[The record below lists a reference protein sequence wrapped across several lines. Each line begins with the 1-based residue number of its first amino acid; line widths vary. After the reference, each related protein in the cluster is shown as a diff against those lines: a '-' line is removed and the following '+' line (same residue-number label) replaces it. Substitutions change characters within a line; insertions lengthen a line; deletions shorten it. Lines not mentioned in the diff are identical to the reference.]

1 MRPKS
6 LRGSR
11 AEHGIG
17 RRPLRALGGDRL
29 LAKLNFPLEGF
40 DASFQILDR
49 RILQLRFQRK
59 RLLDRRR
66 KRIVIEHGPDL
77 QAPAY
82 LKTAARLSAGE
93 AKGWKLRKV
102 IHGNDQPLTLA
113 VVARPEPGP
122 GEILIRVA
130 AAGVNRPDLTQRAGF
145 YPPPPGA
152 PETLGLEVSGT
163 VEAVGPG
170 VARWHE
176 GEEVCALL
184 PGGGYATYAIAHHGS
199 VLPAP
204 KNLSLIEAAALPET
218 VFTVWAN
225 VFETAGLKPKER
237 LLVHGGASG
246 IGTTAIQMAKA
257 HGARVAATAGDD
269 AKVKLCERLGAER
282 GINYKTEDFEAVVRD
297 LGGAD
302 VVLDMV
308 GGPYVQ
314 KNLNILN
321 EHGRCVMIAF
331 LKGPQAEV
339 NLMRL
344 MLKRLTLTGATLRS
358 RSNEEKARIAGE
370 VERVVWPW
378 IEAGKLK
385 PVIDSTFPLADAEG
399 AHQRLQSGAH
409 AGKVVLIAQN

>member
-1 MRPKS
+1 MRK
-6 LRGSR
+6 
-11 AEHGIG
+11 I
-17 RRPLRALGGDRL
+17 
-29 LAKLNFPLEGF
+29 
-40 DASFQILDR
+40 I
-49 RILQLRFQRK
+49 
-59 RLLDRRR
+59 
-66 KRIVIEHGPDL
+66 HGP
-77 QAPAY
+77 
-82 LKTAARLSAGE
+82 
-93 AKGWKLRKV
+93 
-102 IHGNDQPLTLA
+102 DQPLTLA

-130 AAGVNRPDLTQRAGF
+130 AAGVNRPDLMQRAGL

-163 VEAVGPG
+163 VEAVGSG
-170 VARWHE
+170 VTRWHE
-176 GEEVCALL
+176 GDEVCALL
-184 PGGGYATYAIAHHGS
+184 AGGGYATYAIAHEGS
-199 VLPAP
+199 ALPAP
-204 KNLSLIEAAALPET
+204 KKLSLTEAAALPET

-225 VFETAGLKPKER
+225 VFEAAGLKPKER

-257 HGARVAATAGDD
+257 YGARVYATAGDD
-269 AKVKLCERLGAER
+269 AKVKLCEQLGADR

-314 KNLNILN
+314 KNLNVLN
-321 EHGRCVMIAF
+321 DDGRCVVIAF
-331 LKGPQAEV
+331 LQGPHADL

-344 MLKRLTLTGATLRS
+344 MLKRLTLTGSTLRS
-358 RSNEEKARIAGE
+358 RSHEEKARIARE

-399 AHQRLQSGAH
+399 AHARLQSGAH
-409 AGKVVLIAQN
+409 AGKIVLVAQN